1 MTNYKSMTVSV
12 LVFICV
18 LGGCGGD
25 SSENIITPV
34 RVQKLKPEEL
44 DSPVRFTASVTPYTQ
59 LNLDFKVNGYVKEIF
74 QIEGADGRVRD
85 IQAGD
90 PVYKDMGLAL
100 VDETEYIDKVIE
112 ATAQLAEAEA
122 SLQKETDDFKRAE
135 VLYSTKSITAP
146 DYERIRKDYQ
156 VANAKVVGAKAQ
168 LNEAELN
175 LSYCRL
181 TSPMNGEVLQ
191 RNIEIG
197 SYVRQGTEGFVLAD
211 TSSVKVLFA
220 IPDIMLGDVTPGQ
233 EMTIYTDSMKDI
245 PFIGRITAIAPAA
258 STRTRVFNVEVTVP
272 NPDNLLKPGM
282 IASLALNKGEP
293 ERQVIL
299 APLNSIVRSVNSQNG
314 FAVFIIEDRDGKT
327 YVSRRD
333 VQLGSV
339 YGNMISI
346 QEGVEM
352 GEEIVVIGAQLIRD
366 DQRVRIIP

>member
-1 MTNYKSMTVSV
+1 MTNYKSITVSI
-12 LVFICV
+12 LFFICV

-34 RVQKLKPEEL
+34 RVQKLKPQDL
-44 DSPVRFTASVTPYTQ
+44 DSPISFTASVKPYTQ

-74 QIEGADGRVRD
+74 QVEGADGRIRD
-85 IQAGD
+85 IQAGN
-90 PVYKDMGLAL
+90 PVFNDMGLAL

-122 SLQKETDDFKRAE
+122 SLEKETDDFKRAE
-135 VLYSTKSITAP
+135 TLYSTKSITAP
-146 DYERIRKDYQ
+146 DYERMRKDYQ
-156 VANAKVVGAKAQ
+156 VAKAQVEGAKAQ
-168 LNEAELN
+168 LSEAELN

-181 TSPMNGEVLQ
+181 TSPMNGVVLQ

-197 SYVRQGTEGFVLAD
+197 SYVRQGTNGFVIAD

-220 IPDIMLGDVTPGQ
+220 VPDIMLGDVIPGQ
-233 EMTIYTDSMKDI
+233 AMTIYTDSIKDI
-245 PFIGRITAIAPAA
+245 PFVGRITEIAPAA
-258 STRTRVFNVEVTVP
+258 SKRTRVFNVEVTVP

-333 VQLGSV
+333 VLLGSV
-339 YGNMISI
+339 FGNMISI
-346 QEGVEM
+346 LEGVEI
-352 GEEIVVIGAQLIRD
+352 EEKIVVTGARLIRD
-366 DQRVRIIP
+366 GEQVRIIP